1 MIKIIV
7 AQREVV
13 FRLTIGRSMSSPST
27 RAHDQHSVASQN
39 IIGRG
44 LDFEKYLDL
53 VTRTRGINAAR
64 LRHGV
69 RVWSPLPPDKA
80 AEFPRHPPGEG
91 IKMLRTRDIKGISK
105 LTLKELIL

>member
-1 MIKIIV
+1 MTLDEMIKIIV

-53 VTRTRGINAAR
+53 VTRTLDCDTG
-64 LRHGV
+64 
-69 RVWSPLPPDKA
+69 
-80 AEFPRHPPGEG
+80 
-91 IKMLRTRDIKGISK
+91 
-105 LTLKELIL
+105 